1 MKWVTK
7 LSLMAAGVAMATVPA
22 WANPVVRMGGPDH
35 GINPNSVQLNS
46 EGVAPLVT
54 VLGNPTDAGMDDRAT
69 VAYQVGRL
77 NSLKAWGLSGL
88 GGIAE
93 ITACELDIVQ
103 ALSLAMDGAINCNDQ
118 MLLEGK
124 VAQDM
129 IAAMLGLPMLGVDN
143 LAAVDELAAS
153 GDAESI
159 LAAMLTGQLN
169 IADALAQLEALANA
183 DLDGTNVIGL
193 SSGGGGNGGGA
204 WYGSTNWWA
213 NGGNNNNNGGGG
225 GSGGHKNNGGGGGG
239 SGGTTSPHTV
249 IHHATASDAAP
260 ESGNNNPSVPLPTGA
275 WSALSVMAVL
285 VIAKK
290 TGLLRRR
297 NATA

>member
-35 GINPNSVQLNS
+35 VINPNSVQLATD
-46 EGVAPLVT
+46 GVAPLVT

-69 VAYQVGRL
+69 VAYQIGRL
-77 NSLKAWGLSGL
+77 NSLKAWGLLGL
-88 GGIAE
+88 GGVAE
-93 ITACELDIVQ
+93 VTSCELDIVQ
-103 ALSLAMDGAINCNDQ
+103 ALSLAIDGAIDCNDQ

-124 VAQDM
+124 VAQDL
-129 IAAMLGLPMLGVDN
+129 IASMLGLPILGVDN
-143 LAAVDELAAS
+143 LAAVDELVAS
-153 GDAESI
+153 GDAESV

-183 DLDGTNVIGL
+183 DGDTNILGL
-193 SSGGGGNGGGA
+193 SSGGGA
-204 WYGSTNWWA
+204 WYGGSNIWSNYTGNNNTN
-213 NGGNNNNNGGGG
+213 NNNNNGG
-225 GSGGHKNNGGGGGG
+225 HNNNNGGGSGG

-249 IHHATASDAAP
+249 IHHASSSDAAP
-260 ESGNNNPSVPLPTGA
+260 VSGNENPSVPLPTGA
-275 WSALSVMAVL
+275 WSALGLMV
-285 VIAKK
+285 VIGVAKK
-290 TGLLRRR
+290 AGLLRRR

>member
-1 MKWVTK
+1 MKWVSK
-7 LSLMAAGVAMATVPA
+7 ISLMAAGVAMATVPA

-35 GINPNSVQLNS
+35 GINPSSVQLATD
-46 EGVAPLVT
+46 GVAPLVT
-54 VLGNPTDAGMDDRAT
+54 VLANPTDAGMDDGAT

-93 ITACELDIVQ
+93 ITACELDVVQ
-103 ALSLAMDGAINCNDQ
+103 ALSLAIDGAINCNDQ

-129 IAAMLGLPMLGVDN
+129 IASMLGLPMLGVDN
-143 LAAVDELAAS
+143 LAAIDELAAS
-153 GDAESI
+153 GDAESV

-183 DLDGTNVIGL
+183 DLDGTNVLGL
-193 SSGGGGNGGGA
+193 SSGGGGGA
-204 WYGSTNWWA
+204 WYGGTNWW
-213 NGGNNNNNGGGG
+213 NNNYGNNTGNNNNGGGNHNNG
-225 GSGGHKNNGGGGGG
+225 GGGGGGGG
-239 SGGTTSPHTV
+239 SGGTTSPHNV
-249 IHHATASDAAP
+249 IHHASASDAAP
-260 ESGNNNPSVPLPTGA
+260 ESGNNNPSVPLPMGGF
-275 WSALSVMAVL
+275 SAMIVL
-285 VIAKK
+285 VALAAAKK
-290 TGLLRRR
+290 AGLLRRR